1 MNTEERVALKS
12 RVRIGELNNS
22 HIQKYKSLTD
32 SGYIK
37 RHFTFYIFACEENV
51 FFSLYRK
58 KENNCVKCTI
68 TKPKGISM
76 KSNNR
81 HLSPCGFSPLPLCCV
96 ENRFLPAVVLTSFHQ
111 RRAKGG

>member
-51 FFSLYRK
+51 FFPFIARK
-58 KENNCVKCTI
+58 KI
-68 TKPKGISM
+68 I
-76 KSNNR
+76 
-81 HLSPCGFSPLPLCCV
+81 
-96 ENRFLPAVVLTSFHQ
+96 VLNVQLQNQKAFQ
-111 RRAKGG
+111 